1 MEALQGMIYNIY
13 VNGDDKAIAA
23 IDEARKAKKMD
34 VFNKLLAERRA
45 KLSKAIPYAE
55 KIYSLNPKDL
65 EIVSLLKGLY
75 QTSHNDAKFQE
86 MKAVEAALKAGK

>member
-1 MEALQGMIYNIY
+1 MVFNIY
-13 VNGDDKAIAA
+13 VNGDDKAIEA

-34 VFNKLLAERRA
+34 VFNKLLGERRA

-65 EIVSLLKGLY
+65 RNCIFIKRFISNF
-75 QTSHNDAKFQE
+75 T
-86 MKAVEAALKAGK
+86 